1 MTRTSLRWAKRLL
14 AGATGVALANLC
26 APVGAATAPE
36 SGSFRMFGVSTEPSV
51 NAFYASRNS
60 APLWLDAKQD
70 GAALQLL
77 FVLKRARVEGF
88 VEGPEIAAQA
98 EALMA
103 RASQTGDRAAL
114 LEADRLLSTGWVH
127 YVQML
132 RRPPAGM
139 AFAEQWI
146 APHQQTPAE
155 MLRLASAA
163 KSLDAY
169 VRSIAAVNPIYS
181 AIRDAAYAQS
191 QATGLPADSRVVTSL
206 ERTRVFPAN
215 GRYVVVDAA
224 SARLLMVDN
233 GQTVDSMKVI
243 VGKPDP
249 STQTP
254 MLASVIHYA
263 TLNPYWHVTPD
274 LVRSLIA
281 RNVLDQGL
289 GYLKT
294 RGYQVLSA
302 DGSGEMLD
310 PAKVDW
316 HAVANGSQQVLVR
329 QLPGPANSMGRI
341 KIGFPNSSDIYLHD
355 TPNKDLFAQDDRT
368 LSHGCIRLEDAERLG
383 RWLMG
388 RDPQS
393 TSNAPEQN
401 VLLPS
406 PVPIYVTYLTAHV
419 EDGQL
424 AFLDDPY
431 RGATALVALH

>member
-1 MTRTSLRWAKRLL
+1 MAKRL
-14 AGATGVALANLC
+14 AGAACAALITLS
-26 APVGAATAPE
+26 APVGAATSPE
-36 SGSFRMFGVSTEPSV
+36 TPATFRMFGVSAEPGV
-51 NAFYASRNS
+51 NAFYAARNS
-60 APLWLDAKQD
+60 APLWLGARQD
-70 GAALQLL
+70 GSAARELIGI
-77 FVLKRARVEGF
+77 LKRARVEGLA
-88 VEGPEIAAQA
+88 EGPEIAAQA
-98 EALMA
+98 EALIA
-103 RASQTGDRAAL
+103 GASRSGDRAAL

-132 RRPPAGM
+132 RRPPVGM
-139 AFAEQWI
+139 TYAEQWI
-146 APHQQTPAE
+146 APRQQTPAE
-155 MLRLASAA
+155 ILRLASAA
-163 KSLDAY
+163 KSLDAH
-169 VRSIAAVNPIYS
+169 VRSIASVNPIYS
-181 AIRDAAYAQS
+181 AIRDAAFTQS
-191 QATGLPADSRVVTSL
+191 QAGLPVDSRVLTTL
-206 ERTRVFPAN
+206 ERTRVLPAK

-224 SARLLMVDN
+224 SARLLMVQD

-243 VGKPDP
+243 VGKSDP

-310 PAKVDW
+310 PATVDW
-316 HAVANGSQQVLVR
+316 HAVAEGSQLVQVR

-368 LSHGCIRLEDAERLG
+368 LSHGCIRLEDAARLG

-393 TSNAPEQN
+393 ASLEPEQN
-401 VLLPS
+401 VLLPN
-406 PVPIYVTYLTAHV
+406 PVPIYVTYLTARL
-419 EDGQL
+419 EGGQL
-424 AFLDDPY
+424 AFVDDPY
-431 RGATALVALH
+431 RPAAVVAALR

>member
-1 MTRTSLRWAKRLL
+1 VKTRLL
-14 AGATGVALANLC
+14 AGAACAALMTLS
-26 APVGAATAPE
+26 APVAAATTPETPAP
-36 SGSFRMFGVSTEPSV
+36 FRMFGVSADPGV
-51 NAFYASRNS
+51 NAFYAARNS
-60 APLWLDAKQD
+60 VPLWLAPGQD
-70 GAALQLL
+70 GAAARDL
-77 FVLKRARVEGF
+77 VEILKRARVEGF
-88 VEGPEIAAQA
+88 AEGPEIASQA
-98 EALMA
+98 EALMS
-103 RASQTGDRAAL
+103 RASTGDRNAL
-114 LEADRLLSTGWVH
+114 FEADWLLSTGWVH

-139 AFAEQWI
+139 TYSEQWI
-146 APHQQTPAE
+146 APRPETSAE

-163 KSLDAY
+163 QSLDAH
-169 VRSIAAVNPIYS
+169 VRSIAAVNPLYS
-181 AIRDAAYAQS
+181 AIREAAFARY
-191 QATGLPADSRVVTSL
+191 QATGLPADPRVLTSL
-206 ERTRVFPAN
+206 ERTRVFPAK

-224 SARLLMVDN
+224 SARLLMVED

-243 VGKPDP
+243 VGKSDP

-274 LVRSLIA
+274 LVRTLIA
-281 RNVLDQGL
+281 RNVLDQGM

-316 HAVANGSQQVLVR
+316 HAVADGSQLILVR

-388 RDPQS
+388 RDPETAS
-393 TSNAPEQN
+393 LEPEQN
-401 VLLPS
+401 VLLPK

-419 EDGQL
+419 DGAQL
-424 AFLDDPY
+424 TFVDDPY
-431 RGATALVALH
+431 RPTAVVAALR

>member
-1 MTRTSLRWAKRLL
+1 MVKRLL
-14 AGATGVALANLC
+14 AGAVCAALITLC
-26 APVGAATAPE
+26 APVAAATTPEAP
-36 SGSFRMFGVSTEPSV
+36 FRMFGVSADPGV
-51 NAFYASRNS
+51 NAFYSARNS
-60 APLWLDAKQD
+60 APLWLGAGQD
-70 GAALQLL
+70 GSAARNLL
-77 FVLKRARVEGF
+77 SILKRAQVEGF
-88 VEGPEIAAQA
+88 AQGPEIAAQV

-103 RASQTGDRAAL
+103 RAQTGDREAL
-114 LEADRLLSTGWVH
+114 FEADRLLSTGWVH

-139 AFAEQWI
+139 TYSEHWI
-146 APHQQTPAE
+146 APRQETSAE
-155 MLRLASAA
+155 MLKLATAA
-163 KSLDAY
+163 QSLDAH
-169 VRSIAAVNPIYS
+169 VRSIAAVNPLYS
-181 AIRDAAYAQS
+181 EIRNAAFARF
-191 QATGLPADSRVVTSL
+191 QATGLPADPRVLTSL
-206 ERTRVFPAN
+206 ERTRVFPAK

-224 SARLLMVDN
+224 GARLLMVED
-233 GQTVDSMKVI
+233 GQTVDTMKVI
-243 VGKPDP
+243 VGKSDP

-281 RNVLDQGL
+281 KNVLDQGV

-310 PAKVDW
+310 PATVDW
-316 HAVANGSQQVLVR
+316 NSVADGSQLVQVR

-388 RDPQS
+388 REPQTAS
-393 TSNAPEQN
+393 PEPEQN
-401 VLLPS
+401 VLLPK
-406 PVPIYVTYLTAHV
+406 PVPIYVTYLTARV
-419 EDGQL
+419 EGGQL
-424 AFLDDPY
+424 AFVDDPY
-431 RGATALVALH
+431 RPAAVVADLR